1 MSRKLA
7 LSSSNEVVSSQILS
21 IILSPSVSDRHV
33 LFGLEGFYGEPL
45 LRQFALF
52 SQTLRFVCFA
62 HFENVMIE

>member
-1 MSRKLA
+1 M
-7 LSSSNEVVSSQILS
+7 SSSNEVVSSQILF
-21 IILSPSVSDRHV
+21 IILSLSVSDRHV

-62 HFENVMIE
+62 HVMIE